1 MEKNTSLKEKLNMDL
16 LKDNIPKLVRKLA
29 LPAMVGMLFQTLYNI
44 VDTFYAGKISP
55 EALSAL
61 SKSFP
66 IYFIIVASS
75 IGVTVA
81 GTSLI
86 GNSIGENNKK
96 NILNY
101 FTHIIYFA
109 IIMSVIISF
118 VGLSF
123 SDKIFS
129 LMVTTDEVINLGTQ
143 YTDIIFSGS
152 ILFIL
157 IVALNSL
164 LHAEGDTKTYRNGL
178 ILSFFI
184 NLILN
189 PVLIFGLFF
198 FPALGFKGIAISTII
213 SQLVAFFI
221 ILLKVLKNSRIK
233 EITKENLVPK
243 IFYFINIFF
252 TAMPIVVSIFA
263 YSITA
268 TIVLKYVG
276 ISGEYAVAGYG
287 AGTRIEQVVLLPILG
302 INTAIISIIA
312 QNFGAKNFERVKET
326 YFTSIKYSFLIMI
339 ISGTILY
346 ISSDLIMSFFS
357 NDQIVIEF
365 GSRYLKICSFILPA
379 YPIFFLSN
387 GMFMAI
393 KKAEYAMISNL
404 FRNGFNPL
412 VVFFLASYINASF
425 EIFFWIWAVVNWIF
439 SGIYLSI
446 LIFYIKAKLE
456 KTSAI
461 VNPQP

>member
-109 IIMSVIISF
+109 IIMSIIICF

-164 LHAEGDTKTYRNGL
+164 LHAEGDTKTYRNVL

-357 NDQIVIEF
+357 KDQIVIEF

-425 EIFFWIWAVVNWIF
+425 DIFFWIWAVVNWIF